1 MAKNKKIDLEKLD
14 FESALLRLEA
24 IVEKLGNQKI
34 PLEEMVELYN
44 EGNLLREFC
53 QKKLADAKMKVEII
67 LKNE

>member
-14 FESALLRLEA
+14 FEAALLRLES

-44 EGNLLREFC
+44 EGNTLREFC
-53 QKKLADAKMKVEII
+53 QKKLADAKMKVETI